1 MALDPTKL
9 EPGEEQYEDYHSA
22 LAGGKRIIYIYRH
35 TDGQLF
41 TCVAQDLEKAQARR
55 DAWLELRHT
64 ASPLMA
70 RVLNQYAHVVL

>member
-1 MALDPTKL
+1 MLDPCL
-9 EPGEEQYEDYHSA
+9 LNPGEEQYEGYQSA
-22 LAGGKRIIYIYRH
+22 LAGGKRIIYLYRH

-41 TCVAQDLEKAQARR
+41 TCVASGLEKARARR

-70 RVLNQYAHVVL
+70 RVLNQSAHVVL

>member
-1 MALDPTKL
+1 MALDPAKL
-9 EPGEEQYEDYHSA
+9 KPGEEQHEAYQPGR
-22 LAGGKRIIYIYRH
+22 AGRPMTHYDYRH

-41 TCVAQDLEKAQARR
+41 TCITPDLESARARR

-70 RVLNQYAHVVL
+70 KVLNVNAHVVL